1 MGTHYTTRAFSTN
14 REATMVAPVV
24 NRRTFQGPVAPPGMA
39 EALFA
44 EFGRGNLRA
53 QQIGQG
59 DHIEVQIASRPGPAS
74 GGPTALTVQLQSV
87 EDGVLV
93 QIGQQAWFGV
103 AASLAQTGLWA
114 LRNPWTLISRLD
126 DLAEDLSS
134 IGLADRVWGVLTHTA
149 EGAGASPE
157 LSERLR
163 GVTSAHCSSANPV
176 GEAACL
182 ACGAPLGPAQPS
194 GCPNGGVVSPAQA
207 TGCPPRGHPLP
218 PACHR

>member
-1 MGTHYTTRAFSTN
+1 MGTHYTTRAFSTT
-14 REATMVAPVV
+14 REATMVAPVI
-24 NRRTFQGPVAPPGMA
+24 NRRTFHGPVSPQGMA
-39 EALFA
+39 EALLA

-74 GGPTALTVQLQSV
+74 GGPTALTVQLQFV

-149 EGAGASPE
+149 EGAGASHE
-157 LSERLR
+157 ISERLR
-163 GVTSAHCSSANPV
+163 RVTCAHCSSANPV

-194 GCPNGGVVSPAQA
+194 GCPNCGFVSPAEA
-207 TGCPPRGHPLP
+207 TVCPQCGHRLP
-218 PACHR
+218 PD

>member
-1 MGTHYTTRAFSTN
+1 
-14 REATMVAPVV
+14 
-24 NRRTFQGPVAPPGMA
+24 MA
-39 EALFA
+39 EALLA
-44 EFGRGNLRA
+44 EFGRGHLRA

-114 LRNPWTLISRLD
+114 LKNPWTLISRLD
-126 DLAEDLSS
+126 DLAEDLAS
-134 IGLADRVWGVLTHTA
+134 IGLAERVWTVLKHTA
-149 EGAGASPE
+149 EGAGASHE
-157 LSERLR
+157 ISERLR
-163 GVTSAHCSSANPV
+163 RVTCKYCSSANPV

-182 ACGAPLGPAQPS
+182 ACGGPLGPVQPS
-194 GCPNGGVVSPAQA
+194 GCPNCGFVAPAEA
-207 TGCPPRGHPLP
+207 TVCPQCGYRLP
-218 PACHR
+218 PD

>member
-1 MGTHYTTRAFSTN
+1 MGTHYTTRALSTT
-14 REATMVAPVV
+14 REATMVAPVI
-24 NRRTFQGPVAPPGMA
+24 NRRTFHGPVSPQGMA
-39 EALFA
+39 EALLA

-114 LRNPWTLISRLD
+114 LSNPWTLISRLD

-149 EGAGASPE
+149 EGAE
-157 LSERLR
+157 
-163 GVTSAHCSSANPV
+163 GVRRVTCAHCSSASA
-176 GEAACL
+176 GGDAACL

-194 GCPNGGVVSPAQA
+194 GCPNCGFVSPAEA
-207 TGCPPRGHPLP
+207 TACP
-218 PACHR
+218 

>member
-1 MGTHYTTRAFSTN
+1 
-14 REATMVAPVV
+14 MVAPVI
-24 NRRTFQGPVAPPGMA
+24 NRRTFHGPVSPQGMA
-39 EALFA
+39 EALLA

-114 LRNPWTLISRLD
+114 LRNPWTVISRLD
-126 DLAEDLSS
+126 DLA
-134 IGLADRVWGVLTHTA
+134 HTA
-149 EGAGASPE
+149 EGAGASHE
-157 LSERLR
+157 ISERLR
-163 GVTSAHCSSANPV
+163 RVTCAHCSSANPV

-194 GCPNGGVVSPAQA
+194 GCPNCGFVSPAEA
-207 TGCPPRGHPLP
+207 TVCPQCGHSLP
-218 PACHR
+218 PD

>member
-1 MGTHYTTRAFSTN
+1 
-14 REATMVAPVV
+14 MVAPVI
-24 NRRTFQGPVAPPGMA
+24 NRRTFHGPVSPQGMA
-39 EALFA
+39 EALLA

-114 LRNPWTLISRLD
+114 LKNPWTLISRLD
-126 DLAEDLSS
+126 DLAVDLSS

-149 EGAGASPE
+149 EGAGASHE
-157 LSERLR
+157 ISERLR
-163 GVTSAHCSSANPV
+163 RVTCAHCSSANPV

-194 GCPNGGVVSPAQA
+194 GCPNCGFVSPAEA
-207 TGCPPRGHPLP
+207 TVCPQCGHRLP
-218 PACHR
+218 PD